1 MNKIL
6 ELRSK
11 RNTLWEQTK
20 AFLEEHRGE
29 NGLVAS
35 DAVEQYDRMA
45 QEVKALGAEIERL
58 EQQAQVD
65 AQLAAPTSRPVSGK
79 PMIVTEE
86 RAATKTGTKEYTEAF
101 WNMIR
106 NRGNYG
112 EVHNA
117 LSVGEDSEGGFTVPD
132 EFERKLVEALEGNN
146 IFRGMAT
153 VIRTSSGTRKIPIA
167 EDTGE
172 ASWIDE
178 GEEIP
183 ESDTTFGQTMLSAYK
198 LGTMIKISNELLN
211 DSAFD
216 LASYIARRFGVRMGN
231 AEERAFITGDGV
243 GKPLGLLD
251 DAGAKVGVTAA
262 KTTAISFDEVFQLYY
277 ALKAPYRKKA
287 EFLCNEALVLQLMTI
302 KDNNGNYI
310 WKPGLD
316 IGKPD
321 TLLNRPLKTSAFM
334 PEVAAGNKVMAFG
347 GYSYYWIADRQN
359 RTFRRLNELYAR
371 TDQVGFLT
379 TQRVD
384 GKLILPE
391 AVQVLQMKA
400 GA

>member
-35 DAVEQYDRMA
+35 DAVEQYNRMA
-45 QEVKALGAEIERL
+45 QEVKDLGAEIERL
-58 EQQAQVD
+58 EQQAQID

-79 PMIVTEE
+79 PMIMTEE

-251 DAGAKVGVTAA
+251 DAGAKIGVTAA

-287 EFLCNEALVLQLMTI
+287 EFLCSEALVLQLMTI

-347 GYSYYWIADRQN
+347 DYSYYWIADRQN

-400 GA
+400 GT